1 MLVVGLLIYPFPIA
15 VAQEVQVNEGFEDT
29 TYEAGFT
36 ISATSDPVQIY
47 SSEQNQYGTTGSS
60 LGVCHMNNGCTAEY
74 TFEFSSDIDVYEV
87 GFIVGAVNEAY
98 SVTWYYSDDTTETE
112 NKSAQSNSNLSTM
125 YDDFY
130 KSFTDNNADE
140 NNTDKFITKF
150 VLDMHDWSLVDTL
163 YFQYDDS
170 TATGSFATTTTTT
183 VPEANSSSADTVSYT
198 HLTLPTIC
206 SV

>member
-1 MLVVGLLIYPFPIA
+1 
-15 VAQEVQVNEGFEDT
+15 
-29 TYEAGFT
+29 
-36 ISATSDPVQIY
+36 
-47 SSEQNQYGTTGSS
+47 
-60 LGVCHMNNGCTAEY
+60 MNNGCTAEY

-87 GFIVGAVNEAY
+87 GFIVGAVNQAY

-170 TATGSFATTTTTT
+170 TATGSFATT
-183 VPEANSSSADTVSYT
+183 NYYY
-198 HLTLPTIC
+198 C
-206 SV
+206 SRS

>member
-1 MLVVGLLIYPFPIA
+1 
-15 VAQEVQVNEGFEDT
+15 
-29 TYEAGFT
+29 
-36 ISATSDPVQIY
+36 
-47 SSEQNQYGTTGSS
+47 
-60 LGVCHMNNGCTAEY
+60 MNNGCTAEY

-87 GFIVGAVNEAY
+87 GFIVGAVNQAY
-98 SVTWYYSDDTTETE
+98 SVTWHYSDNTTETE

-125 YDDFY
+125 YDGFY

-170 TATGSFATTTTTT
+170 VATGSFATTTTT
-183 VPEANSSSADTVSYT
+183 SSTT
-198 HLTLPTIC
+198 TLPTVGVPTNF
-206 SV
+206 SVTKNDNGSITVDWDAPTKAILHLIDIQFDMETMEY